1 MLFVCYSN
9 SVHVKLSGRINQMKM
24 NPVVFK
30 MPIYPI
36 LFSRVASLLPK
47 HILRSSSAE
56 FSSLEALEL

>member
-1 MLFVCYSN
+1 
-9 SVHVKLSGRINQMKM
+9 VKLSGRINQMKM